1 MKGSHVN
8 QLPLPRQAQ
17 IIALLTEGMS
27 IRSTARL
34 LDMSRDTV
42 ARWGELIGVACDRL
56 HNTMMQNLQVPFI
69 EIDEQWSFIH
79 TKQHKVREADPD
91 FYGDL
96 YLWVAV
102 DPVSKVAISYL
113 LGKRTGENAKALL
126 RDVRRR
132 VINRPQIT
140 TDAFPGY
147 VDAVEESFG
156 IDVHYVSVKKEANF
170 LKTVHQGEPDLSRAN
185 TTFVERI
192 NLTTRMQLRRHA
204 RRTNAHSKT
213 LQHHHAAV
221 ALHFG
226 FYHFCRQHQGIRVTP
241 AMEMGLTDH
250 IWSAEELIE
259 QAQACPETP
268 PPAVPEERP
277 RLRLIQGGKVA

>member
-1 MKGSHVN
+1 MN
-8 QLPLPRQAQ
+8 CLPFPQQVQ
-17 IIALLTEGMS
+17 IISLLTEGCSLRS
-27 IRSTARL
+27 IAHL
-34 LDMSRDTV
+34 LDISRETV
-42 ARWGELIGVACDRL
+42 ARWGERIGVACDRL

-69 EIDEQWSFIH
+69 EIDEQWAFIH
-79 TKQHKVREADPD
+79 TRQQKVKDHDPA
-91 FYGDL
+91 FYGDC
-96 YLWVAV
+96 YLWLAI
-102 DPVSKVAISYL
+102 DPMSKVAISYL

-126 RDVRRR
+126 CDVRRR

-140 TDAFPGY
+140 TDAFNAYP
-147 VDAVEESFG
+147 DAVDEAFG
-156 IDVHYVSVKKEANF
+156 IDVHYVAVTKEANF
-170 LKTVHQGEPDLSRAN
+170 LKTVHQGEPDLDRAN

-213 LQHHHAAV
+213 LQHHQAAV

-226 FYHFCRQHQGIRVTP
+226 FYHFCRVHETLRVTP
-241 AMEMGLTDH
+241 AMELGLTDH
-250 IWSAEELIE
+250 IWSIGELIE

-268 PPAVPEERP
+268 PPVVSHERP